1 MRTVTSADSTTIAFE
16 QTGDGPPVIL
26 VGGAFNDRT
35 RVAALAAELAPALTA
50 ICYDRRGRGDSGDAA
65 GYAVEREIEDLAALV
80 EHAGGE
86 AAVFGHSSGA
96 ILALEA
102 ARQGVAMR
110 KLVVYEPPYVMD
122 DSRPRPGA
130 DLADRLRALLGQ
142 DRRGDAA
149 ALFLTEGVAVPAE
162 EVEGLRGTPMW
173 QGLTALAHTLP
184 YDVTICGPG
193 NALPD
198 GHLAT
203 ITVPTLAIS
212 GGASAAWLQAGA
224 RAVAATVPG
233 ARHLTLAGQDHGVL
247 NQPAAL
253 RPVLLAF
260 LL

>member
-1 MRTVTSADSTTIAFE
+1 MTNPRPYRSSPCAEPPARRERNQPHRCRSRRQGSGSRSCRKRKDGSDVRSKHPGGNLMRTVTSADSTTIAYE

-122 DSRPRPGA
+122 DSR
-130 DLADRLRALLGQ
+130 LRALLGQ
-142 DRRGDAA
+142 DRR
-149 ALFLTEGVAVPAE
+149 
-162 EVEGLRGTPMW
+162 
-173 QGLTALAHTLP
+173 
-184 YDVTICGPG
+184 
-193 NALPD
+193 
-198 GHLAT
+198 AT
-203 ITVPTLAIS
+203 RRRSSSQRRSRSRPRKSRAC
-212 GGASAAWLQAGA
+212 GA
-224 RAVAATVPG
+224 RRCGRA
-233 ARHLTLAGQDHGVL
+233 
-247 NQPAAL
+247 
-253 RPVLLAF
+253 
-260 LL
+260 